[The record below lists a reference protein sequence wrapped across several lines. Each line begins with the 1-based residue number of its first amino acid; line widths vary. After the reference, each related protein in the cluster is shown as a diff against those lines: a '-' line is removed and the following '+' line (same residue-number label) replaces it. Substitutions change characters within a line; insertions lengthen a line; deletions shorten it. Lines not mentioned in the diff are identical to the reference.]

1 MKIVKIL
8 LPISHHGTSVACAH
22 AAFGLAERF
31 GAWLEV
37 LHPCPTPEDRL
48 PYATE
53 LSPLDYVDR
62 LIDVEKKQAALEKR
76 QAKKWLAKM
85 AKAFPNV
92 AQELLAVDGLVAPIV
107 STRAK
112 VADFTV
118 LPSVAAKEE
127 TFWAIARDAA
137 LFRSGRPLLV
147 VPEGWAGPIGKVVI
161 IAWKDTV
168 EAARSVAAARPFL
181 EDAKEVRLLSITET
195 ENDDQTAPAMV
206 DYLTRAG
213 VSAKLDELFSDS
225 QVGPLLLE
233 AATSIDV
240 LLVMG
245 AYGHSRLREWVLGGA
260 TDYVLRNTSVPVFLM
275 H

>member
-1 MKIVKIL
+1 MKIVKIV
-8 LPISHHGTSVACAH
+8 LPISHHGTSVACAKT
-22 AAFGLAERF
+22 AFGLAERF
-31 GAWLEV
+31 GASLEV
-37 LHPCPTPEDRL
+37 LHPCPTPKDRL

-62 LIDVEKKQAALEKR
+62 LIDVGKKQVSLEKR

-92 AQELLAVDGLVAPIV
+92 AQEILAIDGLVAPTV
-107 STRAK
+107 SMRAK

-127 TFWAIARDAA
+127 TFWAFARDAA
-137 LFRSGRPLLV
+137 LFHSGRPLLV

-181 EDAKEVRLLSITET
+181 EDAEEVRLLSIAEA
-195 ENDDQTAPAMV
+195 ENDDQTAPAMA
-206 DYLTRAG
+206 DYLMRAG
-213 VSAKLDELFSDS
+213 VQVKLEELFSDS

-233 AATSIDV
+233 AATLIDV

-260 TDYVLRNTSVPVFLM
+260 TNYVLRNTPVPVFLL